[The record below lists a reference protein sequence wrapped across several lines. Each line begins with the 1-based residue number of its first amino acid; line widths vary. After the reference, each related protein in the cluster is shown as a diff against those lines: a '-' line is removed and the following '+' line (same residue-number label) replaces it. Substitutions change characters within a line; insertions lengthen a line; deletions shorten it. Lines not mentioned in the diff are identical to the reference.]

1 MAKNDNLTDFVT
13 DIADTLRTALKQD
26 STHKINPQDFS
37 GIITD
42 IANGS
47 TIETEDITIT
57 PSETVQ
63 EVTRTEG
70 KYINKVTV
78 NPIQTESL
86 DVVPTQSSQAIQSPE
101 GKYYKE
107 VNVGAV
113 TSAIDSN
120 ITPTN
125 IRAGVSILG
134 VQGNLEPDKPNQTK
148 TVNPSTEMQVV
159 TADTG
164 YELESVTVNAVTSSI
179 DSNIIPENIR
189 KDTTILGVTGTLEE
203 GGGKASPE
211 YVSFYQ
217 YSGTSLDLSWLDT
230 RNMTNMNN
238 MFSYCHKLTNLDV
251 SGLNT
256 SNVTNMY
263 YMFTTCDSLTNLDVS
278 NFDTSKVID
287 MQGMFRNCKKLTS
300 LDLSNFDTSKVTT
313 MSYMFDSCYWLTSL
327 DVSHFNTSNVTNM
340 SYMFD
345 SCSSLTSLDVS
356 HFNTSNVT
364 DMSYMFYNC
373 SSLTSLDVSNFNT
386 SNVTNMYSMFRGC
399 YVLTIL
405 DLRNFNTSKVTNMSN
420 MLNDCRAIT
429 SINISNFD
437 TSNVTDMYGM
447 FFFCSKLTSII
458 GTLDMQKVTNVGL
471 MFSSCSSLEEV
482 HIHNLGVDLS
492 LSNSS
497 KLTHDCLVEL
507 INNLQTVTS
516 TKTLTLGSTNL
527 AKLTDAEKQVA
538 TDKGWTLA

>member
-26 STHKINPQDFS
+26 ATHKINPQDFS

-63 EVTRTEG
+63 EVSRTEG

-86 DVVPTQSSQAIQSPE
+86 DVVPTQSSQAIQSPQ
-101 GKYYKE
+101 GKYYKD

-148 TVNPSTEMQVV
+148 TVDSSTETQVV
-159 TADTG
+159 MADTG

-179 DSNIIPENIR
+179 DSNITPENIR

-217 YSGTSLDLSWLDT
+217 YGGTSLDLSWLDT
-230 RNMTNMNN
+230 SNITDMTNM
-238 MFSYCHKLTNLDV
+238 FYACR
-251 SGLNT
+251 
-256 SNVTNMY
+256 
-263 YMFTTCDSLTNLDVS
+263 SLTSLDVS
-278 NFDTSKVID
+278 NFDTSKVTS
-287 MQGMFRNCKKLTS
+287 MRNTFGYLDNIPS
-300 LDLSNFDTSKVTT
+300 LDVSGLDTSNVTSMEQMF
-313 MSYMFDSCYWLTSL
+313 MSCRKITSL
-327 DVSHFNTSNVTNM
+327 DVSHFNTSKVTNM
-340 SYMFD
+340 SGMF
-345 SCSSLTSLDVS
+345 SECFYLTSLNVS
-356 HFNTSNVT
+356 NFNTSNVT
-364 DMSYMFYNC
+364 RMSRMFYNC
-373 SSLTSLDVSNFNT
+373 KNINSLDVSNFDTSKVTDMSEMFSYCWDLTNINISNFNT
-386 SNVTNMYSMFRGC
+386 SNVTNMYNMFF
-399 YVLTIL
+399 YSNYIKTIKGTI
-405 DLRNFNTSKVTNMSN
+405 DMQNVTNARN
-420 MLNDCRAIT
+420 M
-429 SINISNFD
+429 
-437 TSNVTDMYGM
+437 VEY
-447 FFFCSKLTSII
+447 CSA
-458 GTLDMQKVTNVGL
+458 
-471 MFSSCSSLEEV
+471 LEEV
-482 HIHNLGVDLS
+482 HIHNLGVNLS
-492 LSNSS
+492 LSDSP

>member
-63 EVTRTEG
+63 EVSRTEG

-148 TVNPSTEMQVV
+148 TVDPSTETQVV
-159 TADTG
+159 TADIG

-179 DSNIIPENIR
+179 DSNITPENIR

-211 YVSFYQ
+211 YVIFQNYT
-217 YSGTSLDLSWLDT
+217 GTSLDLSWLDT
-230 RNMTNMNN
+230 SNMTDMTS
-238 MFSYCHKLTNLDV
+238 MFEN
-251 SGLNT
+251 
-256 SNVTNMY
+256 
-263 YMFTTCDSLTNLDVS
+263 
-278 NFDTSKVID
+278 
-287 MQGMFRNCKKLTS
+287 
-300 LDLSNFDTSKVTT
+300 
-313 MSYMFDSCYWLTSL
+313 
-327 DVSHFNTSNVTNM
+327 
-340 SYMFD
+340 
-345 SCSSLTSLDVS
+345 CSSLTSLDVS
-356 HFNTSNVT
+356 GFNTSNATDMTLMFYNCKNLTSLDVSSFNTSKVTRMRNTFGYLENISSLDVSLFDTSKVTSMEQMFLNCSKLTSIDLSNFNTSNVT
-364 DMSYMFYNC
+364 RMYGMFKEC
-373 SSLTSLDVSNFNT
+373 SSLTSLDVSNFDT
-386 SNVTNMYSMFRGC
+386 SQVTSMAYMFYGC
-399 YVLTIL
+399 KSLTSL
-405 DLRNFNTSKVTNMSN
+405 TFGSNFNTSSVTNMNQMFYNCPKLKNIVGTLNMQNVTSASN
-420 MLNDCRAIT
+420 MIE
-429 SINISNFD
+429 
-437 TSNVTDMYGM
+437 Y
-447 FFFCSKLTSII
+447 CSA
-458 GTLDMQKVTNVGL
+458 
-471 MFSSCSSLEEV
+471 LEEV
-482 HIHNLGVDLS
+482 HIHNLGVDLK
-492 LSNSS
+492 LSNSY
-497 KLTHDCLVEL
+497 KITHDCLVEL

-538 TDKGWTLA
+538 TNKGWTLA

>member
-37 GIITD
+37 GIITE

-63 EVTRTEG
+63 EVSRTEG

-113 TSAIDSN
+113 TSAIDGN

-148 TVNPSTEMQVV
+148 TVDSSTVTQVV
-159 TADTG
+159 RADTG
-164 YELESVTVNAVTSSI
+164 YELESVTVNPVTSSI
-179 DSNIIPENIR
+179 DSNITPENIR

-203 GGGKASPE
+203 GGGKASPD
-211 YVSFYQ
+211 YVTFRQ
-217 YSGTSLDLSWLDT
+217 YTGTSLDLSWLDT
-230 RNMTNMNN
+230 
-238 MFSYCHKLTNLDV
+238 
-251 SGLNT
+251 
-256 SNVTNMY
+256 SN
-263 YMFTTCDSLTNLDVS
+263 
-278 NFDTSKVID
+278 I
-287 MQGMFRNCKKLTS
+287 
-300 LDLSNFDTSKVTT
+300 
-313 MSYMFDSCYWLTSL
+313 
-327 DVSHFNTSNVTNM
+327 
-340 SYMFD
+340 
-345 SCSSLTSLDVS
+345 
-356 HFNTSNVT
+356 T
-364 DMSYMFYNC
+364 DMTSMFENC
-373 SSLTSLDVSNFNT
+373 SSLTSLDVSGFNTSNATDMTLMFYNCKNLTSLDVSSFNTSKVTRMRNTFGYLENISSLDVSLFDTSKVTSMEQMFLNCSKLTSIDLSNFNTSNVTRMYGMFKSCSSLISLDLSNFDTSQVTSMAYMFNYCRFLTSLNISNFDTSKVTDMSYMFYYCEYLTSLDISDFNT
-386 SNVTNMYSMFRGC
+386 SNVTNMNQMFYNC
-399 YVLTIL
+399 PKL
-405 DLRNFNTSKVTNMSN
+405 K
-420 MLNDCRAIT
+420 
-429 SINISNFD
+429 NI
-437 TSNVTDMYGM
+437 V
-447 FFFCSKLTSII
+447 
-458 GTLDMQKVTNVGL
+458 GTLNMQKVTSASNML
-471 MFSSCSSLEEV
+471 EYCSALEEV
-482 HIHNLGVDLS
+482 HIHNLGVDLK
-492 LSNSS
+492 LSNSY
-497 KLTHDCLVEL
+497 KITHDCLVEL

-538 TDKGWTLA
+538 TNKGWTLA

>member
-47 TIETEDITIT
+47 AIETEDVTIT

-63 EVTRTEG
+63 EVSRTEG
-70 KYINKVTV
+70 KYINKVIV

-148 TVNPSTEMQVV
+148 TVDSSTETQVV

-179 DSNIIPENIR
+179 DSNITPENIR

-211 YVSFYQ
+211 YVSFQ
-217 YSGTSLDLSWLDT
+217 NYSGTNLDLSWLDT
-230 RNMTNMNN
+230 SNMTNMKS
-238 MFSYCHKLTNLDV
+238 MFYYCNSLTALDV

-256 SNVTNMY
+256 SNVTNMQS
-263 YMFTTCDSLTNLDVS
+263 MFNNCSSLTSIDVS
-278 NFDTSKVID
+278 NFNTSSVTD
-287 MQGMFRNCKKLTS
+287 MSNMFYSCKS
-300 LDLSNFDTSKVTT
+300 LNSLNLSNFDTSKVT
-313 MSYMFDSCYWLTSL
+313 
-327 DVSHFNTSNVTNM
+327 NM
-340 SYMFD
+340 SYMFH
-345 SCSSLTSLDVS
+345 SCWAIT
-356 HFNTSNVT
+356 NINI
-364 DMSYMFYNC
+364 
-373 SSLTSLDVSNFNT
+373 SNFNT
-386 SNVTNMYSMFRGC
+386 SNVTNMGNMIFYSYNLKTVNG
-399 YVLTIL
+399 TI
-405 DLRNFNTSKVTNMSN
+405 DMQNVTNARD
-420 MLNDCRAIT
+420 MLE
-429 SINISNFD
+429 
-437 TSNVTDMYGM
+437 Y
-447 FFFCSKLTSII
+447 CSA
-458 GTLDMQKVTNVGL
+458 
-471 MFSSCSSLEEV
+471 LEEV
-482 HIHNLGVDLS
+482 HIHNLGIDLK
-492 LSNSS
+492 LSNSP

-527 AKLTDAEKQVA
+527 AKLTDEEKQVA
-538 TDKGWTLA
+538 TNKGWTLA

>member
-26 STHKINPQDFS
+26 PTHKINPQDFS
-37 GIITD
+37 DIIND

-101 GKYYKE
+101 GKYYKN
-107 VNVGAV
+107 VNVSAV

-148 TVNPSTEMQVV
+148 TVDSSTETQVV

-179 DSNIIPENIR
+179 DSNITPENIR

-230 RNMTNMNN
+230 SNITDMTS
-238 MFSYCHKLTNLDV
+238 MFYACRSLTSLDV
-251 SGLNT
+251 SSFNTSKVTSMRNIFGYLENISSLDVSSFDT
-256 SNVTNMY
+256 SNVTSMEQ
-263 YMFTTCDSLTNLDVS
+263 MFMNCKKLPSIDIS
-278 NFDTSKVID
+278 NFDTSKATT
-287 MQGMFRNCKKLTS
+287 MGGMFSECKALTSLDLTNFNTSNVTRMGSMFNSCSSLTS
-300 LDLSNFDTSKVTT
+300 LDLSNFDTNKVNNMNQMFYSCSKLINIDL
-313 MSYMFDSCYWLTSL
+313 SNFS
-327 DVSHFNTSNVTNM
+327 TSNVTNT
-340 SYMFD
+340 SYMFE
-345 SCSSLTSLDVS
+345 
-356 HFNTSNVT
+356 
-364 DMSYMFYNC
+364 Y
-373 SSLTSLDVSNFNT
+373 
-386 SNVTNMYSMFRGC
+386 
-399 YVLTIL
+399 
-405 DLRNFNTSKVTNMSN
+405 
-420 MLNDCRAIT
+420 CRE
-429 SINISNFD
+429 
-437 TSNVTDMYGM
+437 
-447 FFFCSKLTSII
+447 LTSII
-458 GTLDMQKVTNVGL
+458 GTLDMQKVTSAWD
-471 MFSSCSSLEEV
+471 MFNSCSALEEV
-482 HIHNLGVDLS
+482 HIHNLGVNLS
-492 LSNSS
+492 LSASPN
-497 KLTHDCLVEL
+497 LTHDCLVEL

-516 TKTLTLGSTNL
+516 TNTLTLGSTNL

-538 TDKGWTLA
+538 TNKGWTLA

>member
-63 EVTRTEG
+63 EVSRTEG

-86 DVVPTQSSQAIQSPE
+86 DVVPTQSSQTIQSPE

-148 TVNPSTEMQVV
+148 TVDSSTETQVV
-159 TADTG
+159 MADTG

-179 DSNIIPENIR
+179 DSNITPENIR
-189 KDTTILGVTGTLEE
+189 KDTTILGVTGTLEA
-203 GGGKASPE
+203 GGGKVSPD
-211 YVSFYQ
+211 YVRFDGYN
-217 YSGTSLDLSWLDT
+217 GKILDLSWLDT
-230 RNMTNMNN
+230 SNMTNMGS
-238 MFSYCHKLTNLDV
+238 MFSNCMEMETLDLSSFDTSNATNMSYMFNNCQALTNLDISNFNTTNV
-251 SGLNT
+251 TKMNDMFNMCHQLNNIDTHSFDT
-256 SNVTNMY
+256 SNVTNMSG
-263 YMFTTCDSLTNLDVS
+263 MFVNFNGLSIDVKHFNTSKVTNMYNMFAACQFLTSLDLS
-278 NFDTSKVID
+278 NFDTREVTNMSYMFSSCRKLISLNISSFNTSKVTN
-287 MQGMFRNCKKLTS
+287 MSSMFQSFESLTS
-300 LDLSNFDTSKVTT
+300 LDLSNFDTS
-313 MSYMFDSCYWLTSL
+313 
-327 DVSHFNTSNVTNM
+327 NVTKM
-340 SYMFD
+340 S
-345 SCSSLTSLDVS
+345 
-356 HFNTSNVT
+356 N
-364 DMSYMFYNC
+364 MFYN
-373 SSLTSLDVSNFNT
+373 SNGIKN
-386 SNVTNMYSMFRGC
+386 
-399 YVLTIL
+399 
-405 DLRNFNTSKVTNMSN
+405 
-420 MLNDCRAIT
+420 
-429 SINISNFD
+429 
-437 TSNVTDMYGM
+437 
-447 FFFCSKLTSII
+447 II
-458 GTLDMQKVTNVGL
+458 GTLDMQKVTNANY
-471 MFSSCSSLEEV
+471 MFNSCSALEEV
-482 HIHNLGVDLS
+482 HIHNLGVNLS
-492 LSNSS
+492 LSDSP

-527 AKLTDAEKQVA
+527 AKLSDAEKQVA
-538 TDKGWTLA
+538 TNKGWTLA